1 MADIVMLNKSLFGVG
16 KGWDYRTL
24 NGVDP
29 KSIIVHTT
37 NGARFSKYTSEANYI
52 YTTPKISAHY
62 LVGKQGQITQF
73 LNTTTMRAWHAGAV
87 NDPRFNNNNSIGIE
101 VHYTPGEGF
110 WTEQMRAA
118 LTWLVQQ
125 LVIKHSIKIPDLV
138 DTHRRVAIPKGRKI
152 DPSGFPDS
160 EFYVWRNRIFTEK
173 PEITPFT
180 KYRVIVDSARVRTSP
195 RIADNIVG
203 RVTKGDIIESEATKV
218 DENLAYVN
226 GINTWAHLTRGM
238 HNGIAIDG
246 LGFVHTSNL
255 TIVG

>member
-16 KGWDYRTL
+16 KGWDYRQ
-24 NGVDP
+24 GVDP

-37 NGARFSKYTSEANYI
+37 NGAKYSNYKSEANYI

-73 LNTTTMRAWHAGAV
+73 LDTKLMRAWHAGAV

-101 VHYTPGEGF
+101 CHYTPGEGF
-110 WTEQMRAA
+110 WTEQMRQA
-118 LTWLVQQ
+118 LSWLVQM
-125 LVIKHSIKIPDLV
+125 LANKHSIALPELV

-160 EFYVWRNRIFTEK
+160 EFYVWRNRLFEVPKT
-173 PEITPFT
+173 TPFVT
-180 KYRVIVDSARVRTSP
+180 YRVIVDSARVRTSP
-195 RIADNIVG
+195 RIADDNIVG
-203 RVTKGDIIESEATKV
+203 KVTKGTIIESEATKV

-226 GINTWAHLTRGM
+226 GINTWAHVTRSTQ
-238 HNGIAIDG
+238 NGIKIDG

-255 TIVG
+255 TIIG